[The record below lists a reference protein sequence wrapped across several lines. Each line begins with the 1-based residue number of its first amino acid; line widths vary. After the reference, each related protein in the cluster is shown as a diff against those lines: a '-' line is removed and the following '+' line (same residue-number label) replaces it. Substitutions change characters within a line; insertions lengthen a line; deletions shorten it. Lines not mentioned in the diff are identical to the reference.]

1 MNIMTEHQLPHV
13 VIVGGGFG
21 GLAVARALRKAPVR
35 ITLVDRSNHNLFQPL
50 LYQVAT
56 ATLAPGDIAA
66 PIRHLLRKQR
76 NVTVA
81 MAEVTGV
88 DVANRRVLVNYLGR
102 PDTPFEYDYLIL
114 ATGASHSYFGHNE
127 FEPFAPGMKTL
138 ADAESVRAKVLKAFE
153 TAEIEE
159 DPSKHQDLLTF
170 VLVGAGPTGVEMA
183 GALAELRRFTLKSDF
198 RRIDPLRA
206 RIILAEALPRILA
219 NFPEELS
226 RKAHAR
232 LESVGVELRLGKP
245 VTAIDD
251 AHVVIGDETI
261 PCRTV
266 IWTAGVT
273 PSPAGKWLNAPTDK
287 AGRVR
292 VQPDCSVP
300 GHAEVFVIGDTASL
314 DQDGKPLPGVA
325 QVAMQE
331 GHYVG
336 KVIANRETERPA
348 PQPFRYFD
356 KGNMAVIGRGFAI
369 LDSPFAK
376 LSGLPA
382 WLAWAFIH
390 LLFLPA
396 FGNRLRV
403 WTQAIWSYFTR
414 QKSSQLIVEPRSE
427 HTSAPPKAQIS
438 EKQSAGYQG
447 LNVARNTGLLLL
459 LLAGSLLCPNSLRA
473 QSGNLGQPFEVPSLT
488 ESATDAPAETSAVI
502 ESPSAAEK
510 SATEKGWVVGF
521 GSINA
526 FYHSGATIATSGQVI
541 PGGTANVSNNL
552 TLMFDVRRYIAKD
565 LSLSLMGGVP
575 PKPTITGE
583 GSVASL
589 GELGKVRYGPA
600 ILTAEYH
607 LPKLHAFRPYV
618 GAGTAYAIIL
628 KEHDAAVS
636 QLGVRNNWGFVLEG
650 GAEHQLSKNLALFAD
665 VKEVWLAV
673 NAHGSLDGVVPVTA
687 HVNLNPTIV
696 SVGIRFR
703 PSLRIFDRH

>member
-1 MNIMTEHQLPHV
+1 MNIMTKHQLPHV

-35 ITLVDRSNHNLFQPL
+35 ITLIDRSNHHLFQPL

-88 DVANRRVLVNYLGR
+88 EVANRRVLVTYLGQ

-127 FEPFAPGMKTL
+127 FASFAPGMKTL

-183 GALAELRRFTLKSDF
+183 GSLAELRRFTLKSDF
-198 RRIDPLRA
+198 RRIDPLQA
-206 RIILAEALPRILA
+206 RIILAEAAPRILG

-226 RKAHAR
+226 RKAQAR
-232 LESVGVELRLGKP
+232 LESVGVEVRLGQP
-245 VTAIDD
+245 VKAIDD
-251 AHVVIGDETI
+251 EHVVIGDETI

-292 VQPDCSVP
+292 VQSDCSVP
-300 GHAEVFVIGDTASL
+300 EHPEVFVIGDTASF
-314 DQDGKPLPGVA
+314 DQNGKPLPGVA
-325 QVAMQE
+325 QVAMQQ
-331 GHYVG
+331 GRYVG
-336 KVIANRETERPA
+336 EVIEKRETGGSA
-348 PQPFRYFD
+348 PPPFHYFD

-369 LDSPFAK
+369 LDSRVVK
-376 LSGLPA
+376 ISGLPA

-390 LLFLPA
+390 ILFLPA
-396 FGNRLRV
+396 LGNRLRV
-403 WTQAIWSYFTR
+403 WTQAMWSYFTR
-414 QKSSQLIVEPRSE
+414 QKSSQLIVEPRSQQL
-427 HTSAPPKAQIS
+427 APPREQLS
-438 EKQSAGYQG
+438 EKQSYQG
-447 LNVARNTGLLLL
+447 LNVAKNTGLLLL
-459 LLAGSLLCPNSLRA
+459 LLAGSLSLSPISVHA
-473 QSGNLGQPFEVPSLT
+473 QSSNPGQPFEVSSMT
-488 ESATDAPAETSAVI
+488 ESAAVTSANSAPAS
-502 ESPSAAEK
+502 ESP
-510 SATEKGWVVGF
+510 SATEKGWVVGI

-526 FYHSGATIATSGQVI
+526 FYHSGATIATSGQTI
-541 PGGTANVSNNL
+541 PGATANVSNNYS
-552 TLMFDVRRYIAKD
+552 LMFDVRRYIAKN
-565 LSLSLMGGVP
+565 LSLSLLAGVP

-607 LPKLHAFRPYV
+607 LPKLRAFRPYV

-636 QLGVRNNWGFVLEG
+636 QLGVRNNWGAVLEA
-650 GAEHQLSKNLALFAD
+650 GAEHQLSRNMALFVD

-673 NAHGSLDGVVPVTA
+673 DAHGSLYGVAPVTA

-696 SVGIRFR
+696 SVGIRFH
-703 PSLRIFDRH
+703 PSLGIFDRH